1 VAWILASATAVEQEC
16 PGKQAGRN
24 PMRRIA
30 FACRATRC
38 VPMRSCA
45 GECMQTLA
53 FANRH
58 GSCETHGRQ
67 VFGHRQ
73 RPSCRLDGV
82 QGVGGSHPLARAS
95 VPLSRGRGLYALTRP
110 GYSGR
115 PGALYWMAPGVYRQ
129 MCGWRV
135 VGDTAVPACVSSRLR
150 TPRRWSRL
158 PPAARSPLLRYQ
170 PAGQTSNP
178 TTSRGSQHSGP
189 KTASRPAR
197 RW

>member
-1 VAWILASATAVEQEC
+1 MRVER
-16 PGKQAGRN
+16 PGAY
-24 PMRRIA
+24 
-30 FACRATRC
+30 RC
-38 VPMRSCA
+38 VRVLANVCKRWRLRIDTHLAKPVDARSWVTA
-45 GECMQTLA
+45 
-53 FANRH
+53 
-58 GSCETHGRQ
+58 S
-67 VFGHRQ
+67 GHRGVWMG
-73 RPSCRLDGV
+73 CRG
-82 QGVGGSHPLARAS
+82 GGGSNPLARAS

-110 GYSGR
+110 GYSGC
-115 PGALYWMAPGVYRQ
+115 PGALPWMAPGVYRQ

-170 PAGQTSNP
+170 PAGQTSSP